1 MANLWR
7 EVRWS
12 IMTAISACTTG
23 VVHPAAAQRGD
34 SATTGVPATITC
46 GACIG
51 GPTIGLRP
59 TTSMSVAPDT
69 TRRRAI
75 EYSDA
80 YAVRLKIHQIGSYI
94 ELPLFAAEY
103 FVGQKVLN
111 DERADPTR
119 RSSLRGT
126 HGAIARGLELLF
138 AVNTVTGGW
147 NLIESRHD
155 PAGRT
160 RRWIH
165 SIAMLAAD
173 GGFVATA
180 ASAGSARG
188 GGTNPD
194 RHRNLA
200 IGSMAVATA
209 ATVMMWLWKD

>member
-1 MANLWR
+1 M
-7 EVRWS
+7 S
-12 IMTAISACTTG
+12 
-23 VVHPAAAQRGD
+23 
-34 SATTGVPATITC
+34 
-46 GACIG
+46 
-51 GPTIGLRP
+51 GPRAGLTPIGLADR
-59 TTSMSVAPDT
+59 AQDT

-94 ELPLFAAEY
+94 ELPLFATEY
-103 FVGQKVLN
+103 FVGQKVLR
-111 DERADPTR
+111 DEQTDPSR
-119 RSSLRGT
+119 RSSLKGT
-126 HGAIARGLELLF
+126 HGAIASGLEILF
-138 AVNTVTGGW
+138 AVNTITGGW

-180 ASAGSARG
+180 GSAHGARG
-188 GGTNPD
+188 GGSNANQ
-194 RHRNLA
+194 HRNLA
-200 IGSMAVATA
+200 IGSMALATA